1 MSCIC
6 IFTVLWVKPNV
17 LRREYELWQILN
29 PIFGHSQNQACFVIQ
44 HRRKEKPGIP
54 RLKEEKQLPKYTHL
68 SIFYISWL
76 QCRLLSPNTI
86 SMPTFSFRPERLL
99 VVYFDQQM
107 HACACIRMIKK
118 DKKRFKIIYLLVNT
132 ILRNTLHLRMLY
144 RQLLDQQA
152 APPTILN
159 SGAKS
164 PLTKAFVQ
172 LAPFLDQTN
181 TIDM

>member
-1 MSCIC
+1 M
-6 IFTVLWVKPNV
+6 
-17 LRREYELWQILN
+17 
-29 PIFGHSQNQACFVIQ
+29 
-44 HRRKEKPGIP
+44 
-54 RLKEEKQLPKYTHL
+54 
-68 SIFYISWL
+68 
-76 QCRLLSPNTI
+76 
-86 SMPTFSFRPERLL
+86 
-99 VVYFDQQM
+99 YFDQQM